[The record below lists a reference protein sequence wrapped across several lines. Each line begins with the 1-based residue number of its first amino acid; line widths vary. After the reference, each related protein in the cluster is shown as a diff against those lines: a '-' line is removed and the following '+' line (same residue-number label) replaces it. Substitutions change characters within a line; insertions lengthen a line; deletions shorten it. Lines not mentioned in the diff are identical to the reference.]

1 MKFRGYLFALLGF
14 FAWTNPVR
22 AEPVPTA
29 GPNLLSAS
37 ALVVDARSGESLFA
51 KNAKTV
57 TPIASITKLMTAMVV
72 LDAQQPLDEVL
83 TIGIEDLDFLKGSRS
98 RLSIGTELPRREM
111 LRLALMSSENRA
123 ANALGR
129 YYPGGLDAAVRAM
142 NAKAEVLGMANTRF
156 ADPTGLSP
164 ENVSTAQ
171 DLARL
176 VIAANDYP
184 LIREFSTQPATE
196 IALEPTGRVLQ
207 FGNSNALVK
216 SQGWQIML
224 QKTGFIRE
232 AGRCVVMLA
241 QIASR
246 PVVLVLLDSVG
257 RYGRIGDAQ
266 RIRTWLETGE
276 VLPLPPPEPV
286 RAVASKGRGKVMKA
300 HFKRSSAA
308 KAHGKRPVAFRKA
321 TALRVGPATPRR

>member
-1 MKFRGYLFALLGF
+1 MKFRGYLVAFAGIC
-14 FAWTNPVR
+14 AWSSLIHADTAR
-22 AEPVPTA
+22 AA
-29 GPNLLSAS
+29 GPNLLSSS
-37 ALVVDARSGESLFA
+37 ALVMDARSGEPIFE
-51 KNAKTV
+51 KNARTV
-57 TPIASITKLMTAMVV
+57 TPIASITKLMTAVVV
-72 LDAQQPLDEVL
+72 LDAQQSLDETL
-83 TIGIEDLDFLKGSRS
+83 TITIDDLDFLKGSRS

-129 YYPGGLDAAVRAM
+129 YYPGGLDAAVKAM
-142 NAKAEVLGMANTRF
+142 NAKARALGMQHTRF

-171 DLARL
+171 DLVRL
-176 VIAANDYP
+176 VVAANDYP
-184 LIREFSTQPATE
+184 LIREFSTQPASE
-196 IALEPTGRVLQ
+196 VAIEPTGRVLQ

-216 SQGWQIML
+216 SEGWQIML

-266 RIRTWLETGE
+266 RIRTWMETGE

-286 RAVASKGRGKVMKA
+286 RLASGKSRGKVVKA
-300 HFKRSSAA
+300 SLKRVDKRVAGA
-308 KAHGKRPVAFRKA
+308 KASPKRGQAKSI
-321 TALRVGPATPRR
+321 RRR